1 MAERGGV
8 VVVRPHEELRED
20 MAPRLRLELLRAAA
34 DDPPMVVCD
43 LRGGVRD
50 DDALAVLP
58 EVARTLRRWPACPFV
73 VLADA
78 ETRARLVAADG
89 GGDLTVVADL
99 DAAPRPARL
108 PAQDRA
114 AIRLQPTLHAPGVAR
129 RWLTAILQGWGRLDE
144 VAVAALVLDEL
155 VTNGVVHAGTEV
167 DIAVTRR
174 PDRLELTVSDRS
186 RDPLVRRTPAEGDE
200 RGHGLVLVDAL
211 CTRWG
216 VLPRHPE
223 GKVVWLVL
231 DR

>member
-8 VVVRPHEELRED
+8 VVVRPHEELSHD

-50 DDALAVLP
+50 DEALAVLP
-58 EVARTLRRWPACPFV
+58 EVARTVRRWPACPFV
-73 VLADA
+73 VLADDA
-78 ETRARLVAADG
+78 TRVRLAAADAG
-89 GGDLTVVADL
+89 HDLTVVADL
-99 DAAPRPARL
+99 EQAPAPLRIA
-108 PAQDRA
+108 AQDRS

-144 VAVAALVLDEL
+144 VAVSALVLDEL

-174 PDRLELTVSDRS
+174 PDRLELTVADRS
-186 RDPLVRRTPAEGDE
+186 RDPLVRRTPKEGDE

-211 CTRWG
+211 SSRWG

-223 GKVVWLVL
+223 GKVVWVVL

>member
-8 VVVRPHEELRED
+8 VVVRPHEELRDD

-73 VLADA
+73 VLADDD
-78 ETRARLVAADG
+78 TRARLEAADG
-89 GGDLTVVADL
+89 GTELTVVADL
-99 DAAPRPARL
+99 DEAPRPSLL

-167 DIAVTRR
+167 DIGVTRR
-174 PDRLELTVSDRS
+174 PDRLELTVADRS